1 LGEKESMALPNF
13 LIIGAAKSGTTSIAS
28 YLGQHPQ
35 VYMSPLKEPHFFAF
49 EGQSLDFIGPGDCEV
64 YRTTVTD
71 IESYQRLFQNV
82 EGEIAIGEA
91 STTYLAFPGTAER
104 IKRYIPE
111 VKLIA
116 ILRHPVDRAYSSFLH
131 LSRDGREKNADFIQA
146 FKESETLSLEN
157 REHLWLYK
165 QMGFYYSQLQRYYN
179 LFDRHQ
185 IKVYLYEDL
194 KNNPLGLISDIYHFI
209 GVDNTF
215 VPNISIREN
224 VSGIPRNR
232 MLHNLLHTNNPIRKI
247 LGNYYRK
254 LPLSFRESI
263 RSYNLSKPVLPME
276 IRNELIDI
284 YREDILKLQVLIQR
298 ELSIWL

>member
-1 LGEKESMALPNF
+1 MALPNF

-49 EGQSLDFIGPGDCEV
+49 EGEQLDLRGPAYREV
-64 YRTTVTD
+64 HRTAVTD
-71 IESYQRLFQNV
+71 LETYQRLFQNV
-82 EGEIAIGEA
+82 SNEIAIGEA
-91 STTYLAFPGTAER
+91 STTYLVFPGTAER

-111 VKLIA
+111 VKLIV
-116 ILRHPVDRAYSSFLH
+116 ILRHPVEKAFSSFLH
-131 LSRDGREKNADFIQA
+131 LRRDGREKSTDFIQA
-146 FKESETLSLEN
+146 FNDSESRTLGN
-157 REHLWLYK
+157 WTPLWLYK

-179 LFDRHQ
+179 LFDRDQ

-194 KNNPLGLISDIYHFI
+194 HKNPLGLISDIYHFI

-215 VPNISIREN
+215 VPDISIREN

-232 MLHNLLHTNNPIRKI
+232 MIHSLLHSKNPIRNI
-247 LGNYYRK
+247 LGNSYRK
-254 LPLSFRESI
+254 LPLSFRNSI
-263 RSYNLSKPVLPME
+263 RRSNLSKPVLPIE

-298 ELSIWL
+298 ELSVWL